1 LQHSGKARAD
11 FGNKGGLT
19 PVAQSVHER
28 GLTNLELCVKP
39 IFAVF
44 GFVSFK
50 SIEPCGMPGTGTY
63 PIVFREKLSFRGDL
77 QAADAR
83 GTGA

>member
-44 GFVSFK
+44 GFV
-50 SIEPCGMPGTGTY
+50 
-63 PIVFREKLSFRGDL
+63 FREKLSFRGDL